1 VIGESGSGKS
11 TLGQLLARLYMPTSG
26 EILID
31 GNAIQTLSVNWIR
44 NNITLIEQRSVLFN
58 ESVLT
63 NIAFGRRAH
72 ETVTKEDVRECI
84 DLAMLTDTIV
94 NLPNGLDTCVGPGG
108 SFLSGGQRQR
118 VAIARAR
125 LRDTPILIMDEPTS
139 ALDGINRTAV
149 MKAIREWRRG
159 KTTIIITHDMSHI
172 MDQDYVYVLEHG
184 SVVHSGYRHE
194 LESSPAQEKYFP
206 FSERQISS
214 KGFPKPDGPYISV
227 ETQEIFDV
235 SNAICA
241 SNLELPEY
249 NGTGILPRGTA
260 QFNNAQRFDRRFE
273 GMQASPGVSY
283 MVKTEASSQAEEI
296 SIPDGVAIP
305 MRELSTAQ
313 SRRSFIIAN
322 QLQFHRASPTLPVPQ
337 ADATN
342 HRQSIKQPQPAGGS
356 TPFSGQHRLPINK
369 IMRTLVPS
377 LTLTQR
383 LLLLLG
389 TISALVDASATPVF
403 SYCLSQLFQSF
414 YDMEVSSLKWALAV
428 LGVAII
434 DGTAAYFMHYLLE
447 ASGQAWVD
455 QLRKEAFKRVLDQ
468 PRQWFDEEGNSPS
481 RITACLDQNAEDMR
495 NLVGRFGGYVLIA
508 VAITVTAVI
517 WCLVVCWKLTLVAL
531 SCGPVIYAITRG
543 FEGTSGLWQGRC
555 NEVGRNASDVLVE
568 TFSEI
573 RTVRTLTLEPFFH
586 RKYLK
591 AASKCMKLCLK
602 RAGYTG
608 ILFGLVESTIF
619 FVSGK

>member
-1 VIGESGSGKS
+1 
-11 TLGQLLARLYMPTSG
+11 
-26 EILID
+26 
-31 GNAIQTLSVNWIR
+31 
-44 NNITLIEQRSVLFN
+44 
-58 ESVLT
+58 
-63 NIAFGRRAH
+63 
-72 ETVTKEDVRECI
+72 
-84 DLAMLTDTIV
+84 
-94 NLPNGLDTCVGPGG
+94 
-108 SFLSGGQRQR
+108 
-118 VAIARAR
+118 
-125 LRDTPILIMDEPTS
+125 
-139 ALDGINRTAV
+139 
-149 MKAIREWRRG
+149 
-159 KTTIIITHDMSHI
+159 
-172 MDQDYVYVLEHG
+172 
-184 SVVHSGYRHE
+184 
-194 LESSPAQEKYFP
+194 
-206 FSERQISS
+206 
-214 KGFPKPDGPYISV
+214 
-227 ETQEIFDV
+227 
-235 SNAICA
+235 
-241 SNLELPEY
+241 
-249 NGTGILPRGTA
+249 
-260 QFNNAQRFDRRFE
+260 
-273 GMQASPGVSY
+273 
-283 MVKTEASSQAEEI
+283 
-296 SIPDGVAIP
+296 
-305 MRELSTAQ
+305 
-313 SRRSFIIAN
+313 
-322 QLQFHRASPTLPVPQ
+322 
-337 ADATN
+337 
-342 HRQSIKQPQPAGGS
+342 
-356 TPFSGQHRLPINK
+356 
-369 IMRTLVPS
+369 MRTLVPS